1 LDASDIDL
9 RSAPHTDALVISCNV
24 VGLLLH
30 KVLVDNGSHPD
41 IVFLHAF
48 NQMGINHNFVQPTD
62 NTLYD
67 FGGKGTFP
75 LSKIGLPLSFGT
87 SPNTRSE

>member
-1 LDASDIDL
+1 
-9 RSAPHTDALVISCNV
+9 
-24 VGLLLH
+24 
-30 KVLVDNGSHPD
+30 
-41 IVFLHAF
+41 
-48 NQMGINHNFVQPTD
+48 MGINHNFVQPTD